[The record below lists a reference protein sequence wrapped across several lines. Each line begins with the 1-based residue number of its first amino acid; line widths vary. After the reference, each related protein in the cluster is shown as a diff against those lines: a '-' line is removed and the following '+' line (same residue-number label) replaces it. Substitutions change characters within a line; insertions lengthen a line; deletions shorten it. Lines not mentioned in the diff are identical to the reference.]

1 MEEKLLDFASIDEL
15 REFVRHKLGKQE
27 NLLAEQFPLTE
38 AKLRQGGKE
47 CGRQFVLHGPRSVRL
62 TAIWVSAKNQL
73 YFYDARG
80 ERCDKLDLAG
90 PPRLEQSPG
99 EAVPEPTVA

>member
-1 MEEKLLDFASIDEL
+1 MDEKLLDFASLDEL
-15 REFVRHKLGKQE
+15 REFVRQKLGQQE

-38 AKLRQGGKE
+38 TKLRQGGKE

-62 TAIWVSAKNQL
+62 TAIWVAVKNEL

-80 ERCDKLDLAG
+80 ERCEKIKLIG
-90 PPRLEQSPG
+90 PPVNHST
-99 EAVPEPTVA
+99 ASVC